1 LTSPEVPDIGLIAY
15 REAMS
20 MDAAGVVR
28 ALSDLLGVRLVAYIG
43 SVKEARAVRQWSA
56 RERTPAQPVIK
67 RLRDTYQ
74 IARLLSETH
83 SPEVVQAWFQGMNPL
98 LGDLAPARL
107 LRDSESDETAH
118 RVLAAARDFVAA
130 TQTFPGT
137 PELSGTASTSFTTDP
152 STARRL
158 HA

>member
-1 LTSPEVPDIGLIAY
+1 VSTPETPDIGLIAY

-28 ALSDLLGVRLVAYIG
+28 ALSGLLGVKLVAYIG

-56 RERTPAQPVIK
+56 KERTPAQPVIK
-67 RLRDTYQ
+67 RLRDAYQ

-107 LRDSESDETAH
+107 LRENESDEAAH
-118 RVLAAARDFVAA
+118 RVLAAARDFAA
-130 TQTFPGT
+130 
-137 PELSGTASTSFTTDP
+137 SA
-152 STARRL
+152 
-158 HA
+158 

>member
-1 LTSPEVPDIGLIAY
+1 MSTPETPDIGLIAY

-28 ALSDLLGVRLVAYIG
+28 ALSGLLGVKLVAYIG

-56 RERTPAQPVIK
+56 KERTPAQPVIK
-67 RLRDTYQ
+67 RLRDAYQ

-107 LRDSESDETAH
+107 LRENESDEAAH
-118 RVLAAARDFVAA
+118 RVLAAARDFAA
-130 TQTFPGT
+130 
-137 PELSGTASTSFTTDP
+137 SA
-152 STARRL
+152 
-158 HA
+158 

>member
-1 LTSPEVPDIGLIAY
+1 VSTPETPDIGLIAY

-28 ALSDLLGVRLVAYIG
+28 ALSGLLGVKLVAYIG

-56 RERTPAQPVIK
+56 KERTPAQPVIK
-67 RLRDTYQ
+67 RLRDAYQ

-107 LRDSESDETAH
+107 LRESESDEAAH
-118 RVLAAARDFVAA
+118 RVLAAARDFAA
-130 TQTFPGT
+130 
-137 PELSGTASTSFTTDP
+137 SA
-152 STARRL
+152 
-158 HA
+158 

>member
-1 LTSPEVPDIGLIAY
+1 MTSPEVPDIGLIAY

-28 ALSDLLGVRLVAYIG
+28 ALSELLGVRLVAYIG

-83 SPEVVQAWFQGMNPL
+83 SPEVVQAWFQGMNPQL
-98 LGDLAPARL
+98 DDVPPARL
-107 LRDSESDETAH
+107 LREGQLDDAGPQ
-118 RVLAAARDFVAA
+118 VLAAARAFAA
-130 TQTFPGT
+130 AG
-137 PELSGTASTSFTTDP
+137 
-152 STARRL
+152 
-158 HA
+158 

>member
-1 LTSPEVPDIGLIAY
+1 
-15 REAMS
+15 
-20 MDAAGVVR
+20 MDAADVVQ

-56 RERTPAQPVIK
+56 KERTPAQSVIN

-107 LRDSESDETAH
+107 LRDSESGETAH
-118 RVLAAARDFVAA
+118 RVLASARDFAAA
-130 TQTFPGT
+130 TQTLPRT
-137 PELSGTASTSFTTDP
+137 PDHPRTAPATDP